1 MKIILIILAILFT
14 PVILLSLFRKYRI
27 WKLKKERDRLNLSTD
42 YGRRRAKEI
51 NKLINKITYR
61 K

>member
-14 PVILLSLFRKYRI
+14 PVILLLLFKKYRI
-27 WKLKKERDRLNLSTD
+27 WKLKKERDSLNLSTD

-51 NKLINKITYR
+51 NKLIDKRTYR